1 MILRGLVLFCRQAF
15 SYRLGGPGIRR
26 LRSCPGCRASLH
38 DAISDPTLDVT
49 AGIEISTLTLPT
61 GLGLASIDDRAL
73 ALYRRD
79 CGLSRSS
86 HSLRRCI
93 SLHHHAGVDGQ
104 HGAVA
109 GLRDDRHV
117 GRVGGNLTPPISLWK
132 DELLHWN
139 RGDADHVEPLC
150 QVMRWCSGGDS
161 LALRAVGQSLLADR
175 TACTALASSRAKRH
189 LAAADT
195 EFVAVT
201 RQRFPCG
208 VVHQKQGFRLVKE
221 CRPNRC
227 DVAP

>member
-73 ALYRRD
+73 VLYRRD

-86 HSLRRCI
+86 HYLRRCI

-117 GRVGGNLTPPISLWK
+117 RRVGGNLTPPVSLWK
-132 DELLHWN
+132 DELLHWH

-150 QVMRWCSGGDS
+150 QAMRWCRGGDS
-161 LALRAVGQSLLADR
+161 LALRAVGHSPWRIPWRLEPIVRPSL
-175 TACTALASSRAKRH
+175 CEPPPSS
-189 LAAADT
+189 AAIPAQCCRSET
-195 EFVAVT
+195 T
-201 RQRFPCG
+201 RPYRRVPAG
-208 VVHQKQGFRLVKE
+208 DLQG
-221 CRPNRC
+221 
-227 DVAP
+227 